1 MNNIDWNLKCLVFKA
16 CLVAIWSDASM
27 STDERRYISHL
38 TETLADT
45 EEEREALKKLA
56 VRDQNEDQVLSEIEQ
71 LGQQEKAYVFDACLD
86 ILASDRRLNAQ
97 ELTFLAT
104 LRKTCGVSL
113 RSYHGKLLRAQRSAG
128 IKVSLHKG
136 VLVLAA
142 AIPIAVGVL
151 ITASLYYHFHL
162 REVDITP
169 EEEGTGREI
178 LVSTLDSD
186 GVQQPIMQTGQEVYQ
201 HVRNSIVSV
210 NLFLNNDP
218 LGGGSGS
225 VIGKDDAGTVYVVT
239 NKHVIFNP
247 DTEKGTPQDK
257 VSFEVQQQSGARFDA
272 DFDFYSRKHDIALL
286 AVKGM
291 EHYTE
296 PLKLT
301 LKSDLRVGQPVYAV
315 GSPIGLAHTLT
326 VGVVSALRESYLQT
340 DATIHSGSSG
350 GPLIDQRGALCGVVA
365 MSHRTKNYSFALYS
379 DIILEVLEE
388 RTKLAAESS
397 EESEP
402 KDTPSAPTDPH

>member
-1 MNNIDWNLKCLVFKA
+1 MNNVDWNLKCIVFKA
-16 CLVAIWSDASM
+16 CLVAIWSDATM
-27 STDERRYISHL
+27 SADERRYISHL
-38 TETLADT
+38 TEVLADT
-45 EEEREALKKLA
+45 EEEREALRKIA
-56 VRDQNEDQVLSEIEQ
+56 VHDQNEDQVLSEIEQ
-71 LGQQEKAYVFDACLD
+71 LGQQEKTYVFDTCLD
-86 ILASDRRLNAQ
+86 ILASDRLLDAQ
-97 ELTFLAT
+97 EVTFLAT
-104 LRKTCGVSL
+104 LRKTCGIGL
-113 RSYHGKLLRAQRSAG
+113 CSYRKKLSKARTKAG
-128 IKVSLHKG
+128 ARVALSKRVLG
-136 VLVLAA
+136 VA
-142 AIPIAVGVL
+142 AIIQITVGVL
-151 ITASLYYHFHL
+151 ILAYFHYHFHL

-169 EEEGTGREI
+169 EEEGTRREI
-178 LVSTLDSD
+178 LISTLEPDSIE
-186 GVQQPIMQTGQEVYQ
+186 QPIMQTGQEVYQ

-225 VIGKDDAGTVYVVT
+225 VIGKDDAGTFYVVT
-239 NKHVIFNP
+239 NKHVLFNP
-247 DTEKGTPQDK
+247 DTEKGKPRDR
-257 VSFEVQQQSGARFDA
+257 VRIEVQQQSGARFDA

-291 EHYTE
+291 EQYTE

-326 VGVVSALRESYLQT
+326 AGVVSALRDSYLQT

-365 MSHRTKNYSFALYS
+365 KSHRTKNYSFALYA

-388 RTKLAAESS
+388 RTELAAESS
-397 EESEP
+397 DESKP
-402 KDTPSAPTDPH
+402 KDTPPAPTDPH

>member
-1 MNNIDWNLKCLVFKA
+1 MNNIDWNLKCIVFRA
-16 CLVAIWSDASM
+16 CLVAVWTDASM
-27 STDERRYISHL
+27 SADERRYISHL
-38 TETLADT
+38 TEVLGDT
-45 EEEREALKKLA
+45 EEEREALRRIA
-56 VRDQNEDQVLSEIEQ
+56 VHDQNEDQVLSEIEQ
-71 LGQQEKAYVFDACLD
+71 LGQQEKTYVFDTCLD
-86 ILASDRRLNAQ
+86 TLASDRLVDAQ
-97 ELTFLAT
+97 EVTFLAA
-104 LRKTCGVSL
+104 LRNTCGIGR
-113 RSYHGKLLRAQRSAG
+113 RSYRKKLSRARTSSGAR
-128 IKVSLHKG
+128 VALSRRVLG
-136 VLVLAA
+136 VA
-142 AIPIAVGVL
+142 AIIQIAVGVL
-151 ITASLYYHFHL
+151 ILAYLHYHFHL

-178 LVSTLDSD
+178 LVSTLESDS
-186 GVQQPIMQTGQEVYQ
+186 VEQPIMHTGQEVFQ

-210 NLFLNNDP
+210 NVFLNNDP
-218 LGGGSGS
+218 LCGGSGS
-225 VIGKDDAGTVYVVT
+225 VIGKDGAGTVYVIS

-247 DTEKGTPQDK
+247 DTEKGKPQDK
-257 VSFEVQQQSGARFDA
+257 LRVEVQQQSGARFDA

-286 AVKGM
+286 AVKGIQQ
-291 EHYTE
+291 YTE

-326 VGVVSALRESYLQT
+326 AGVVSALRDSYLQT

-397 EESEP
+397 DESEA
-402 KDTPSAPTDPH
+402 KDTPSAPTDPE